1 MKKIYVSPLTRVK
14 ELESIDMLV
23 SSPGFFKE
31 SEETVTNRDVLGRE
45 NNKDNNRN
53 PSIWDQGW

>member
-23 SSPGFFKE
+23 SSPDFFKE
-31 SEETVTNRDVLGRE
+31 SEETITNDEVLGRE
-45 NNKDNNRN
+45 NNKGNNRN
-53 PSIWDQGW
+53 SSIWDQGW